1 MPIMLYERSRQIED
15 RLDALLRLIETGR
28 YSTPALAAALK
39 ISIPT
44 VSRGID
50 ALRGRGY
57 PIRTVHEH
65 NSWYYALDATNPS
78 QTNVSHHHQ
87 SLQNKSNG
95 MAAAE

>member
-1 MPIMLYERSRQIED
+1 MLYQRSRQIED
-15 RLDALLRLIETGR
+15 RLDALLKLIETGR
-28 YSTPALAAALK
+28 YSTPALAAALN

-57 PIRTVHEH
+57 AIRTVHEH
-65 NSWYYALDATNPS
+65 NTWYYTLDATGPAQTRVS
-78 QTNVSHHHQ
+78 QRQPVP
-87 SLQNKSNG
+87 NKSTG

>member
-1 MPIMLYERSRQIED
+1 MPYQRSRQIED
-15 RLDALLRLIETGR
+15 RLNALLRLIESGR

-50 ALRGRGY
+50 ALRGRGH
-57 PIRTVHEH
+57 PIRTVHEQ
-65 NSWYYALDATNPS
+65 NTWYYALDAAS
-78 QTNVSHHHQ
+78 ASRANVSHRQSAHHT
-87 SLQNKSNG
+87 SSG